1 MTTLDAYLE
10 IDDDGVEQ
18 GAMIWVPSLPGFF
31 VRGRSEDEA
40 LARLRPLARRYIER
54 LGKEGERFFGI
65 KGDGQP
71 RVRET
76 HHDASQGGNFFEWD
90 LGRCTKQD
98 LRNHLSVMRGSRSEL
113 EHLVESM
120 PPECQDWKPVPYA
133 PRSPKLIALHIA
145 ATEVWYLN
153 QFFGQERVAKWLA
166 AEPDFE
172 GTGVFEL
179 DARAWHYSLGE
190 WYRSADMIKFMRA
203 TRNVFEKVV
212 KNASEDEVS
221 EVVSSRAHRSEEQW
235 TLRKVLRRAAWH
247 EAVHVVTV
255 RRYIRQFR
263 LERRPQDRPP
273 SNSID
278 QRKLR
283 DILSWKTERVQLT
296 ASSIHLKDRPI
307 YSKELIRILS
317 DETKD
322 FGARRAAA
330 DALNFVG
337 DARISMLRPEMVKI
351 PASRSVLGIS
361 EKRARQLA
369 EEAGLPTYAFRVETP
384 EHEVKLS
391 DYRISRYP
399 ITNMEYLQFVTES
412 GGKPPS
418 WWSGTIVGP
427 SFLPW
432 KANHPV
438 WGIGWDD
445 AMSYC
450 RWLSKK
456 TGVKYRLP
464 TENEWEKA
472 SRGTGGRD

>member
-1 MTTLDAYLE
+1 VTTLDAYLE

-221 EVVSSRAHRSEEQW
+221 EVVSSRRAVDATKSASKSGLARSGACGDRS
-235 TLRKVLRRAAWH
+235 TLH
-247 EAVHVVTV
+247 QT
-255 RRYIRQFR
+255 
-263 LERRPQDRPP
+263 
-273 SNSID
+273 
-278 QRKLR
+278 
-283 DILSWKTERVQLT
+283 
-296 ASSIHLKDRPI
+296 
-307 YSKELIRILS
+307 
-317 DETKD
+317 
-322 FGARRAAA
+322 
-330 DALNFVG
+330 
-337 DARISMLRPEMVKI
+337 IS
-351 PASRSVLGIS
+351 
-361 EKRARQLA
+361 
-369 EEAGLPTYAFRVETP
+369 T
-384 EHEVKLS
+384 
-391 DYRISRYP
+391 
-399 ITNMEYLQFVTES
+399 
-412 GGKPPS
+412 
-418 WWSGTIVGP
+418 
-427 SFLPW
+427 
-432 KANHPV
+432 
-438 WGIGWDD
+438 
-445 AMSYC
+445 
-450 RWLSKK
+450 
-456 TGVKYRLP
+456 
-464 TENEWEKA
+464 
-472 SRGTGGRD
+472 